1 MTEANKQEARERA
14 ILCALDTGRQVLN
27 EAEAVTAAV
36 SASGWARTEAE
47 VSLEELREL
56 ARTAGADVVGTVLQA
71 RPSADAALYLGQG
84 KIDELK
90 EMVDADRCDL
100 LIFDGELSP
109 TQLRNIEKATGA
121 RVVDRT
127 TLILDIFAQRA
138 KSREGRLQV
147 ELAQLQYRLPRLAG
161 QGTSLSRLGA
171 GIGTR
176 GPGETK
182 LETDRR
188 HIERRIKAIRQELKS
203 VEKRRNMLRARREK
217 NGVETVVLVGYT
229 NAGKSTLMNTLT
241 EAGVLAEDKLFA
253 TLDPTSRALRLPSGR
268 NVMLIDTVGLVR
280 NLPHQLVEAFHSTLE
295 EAASADVIL
304 NICDASSP
312 EYEDHLRVTEEVL
325 KDLGAEGIPTLRV
338 MNKCDLIFETPH
350 RTKDTVYLSAKN
362 GSGVTLLLEAVEEA
376 CPKPRVHV
384 RFRFP
389 FEELSQASILR
400 DDSAVLDEVY
410 TEDGLELEVI
420 CSARMADH
428 YKDFL
433 TEQNKEDEHVSD
445 DRRQ

>member
-1 MTEANKQEARERA
+1 MTEQQTTERA
-14 ILCALDTGRQVLN
+14 VLCALDTGRQTLS
-27 EAEAVTAAV
+27 EAEAITAAV
-36 SASGWARTEAE
+36 SATGWARTEAE

-56 ARTAGADVVGTVLQA
+56 TRTAGAEVVGTVLQV
-71 RPSADAALYLGQG
+71 RPSADAALYLGTG
-84 KIDELK
+84 KIEELK
-90 EMVDADRCDL
+90 EMVDADLCDL

-121 RVVDRT
+121 RVIDRT

-138 KSREGRLQV
+138 RSREGRLQV

-188 HIERRIKAIRQELKS
+188 HIERRIRAIRQELKN

-217 NGVETVVLVGYT
+217 TGVETVALVGYT
-229 NAGKSTLMNTLT
+229 NAGKSTLMNALT

-268 NVMLIDTVGLVR
+268 QVMLIDTVGLVR

-295 EAASADVIL
+295 EAAAADVIL

-325 KDLGAEGIPTLRV
+325 KDLGAEGIPTLQV
-338 MNKCDLIFETPH
+338 MNKCDLIFEQPH
-350 RTKDTVYLSAKN
+350 IAGNSIYISARN
-362 GSGVTLLLEAVEEA
+362 GSGLTMLLEALEKAFPEQRTRA
-376 CPKPRVHV
+376 

-400 DDSAVLDEVY
+400 DDSAVIEEHY
-410 TEDGLELEVI
+410 TEDGLIIEVI
-420 CSARMADH
+420 CRARMVDH

-433 TEQNKEDEHVSD
+433 METSEKNTETQQKED
-445 DRRQ
+445 

>member
-1 MTEANKQEARERA
+1 MTEQQTTERA
-14 ILCALDTGRQVLN
+14 VLCALDTGRQTLS
-27 EAEAVTAAV
+27 EAEAITAAV
-36 SASGWARTEAE
+36 SATGWARTEAE

-56 ARTAGADVVGTVLQA
+56 TRTAGAEVVGTVLQV
-71 RPSADAALYLGQG
+71 RPSADAALYLGTG
-84 KIDELK
+84 KIED
-90 EMVDADRCDL
+90 
-100 LIFDGELSP
+100 ELSP

-121 RVVDRT
+121 RVIDRT

-138 KSREGRLQV
+138 RSREGRLQV

-188 HIERRIKAIRQELKS
+188 HIERRIRAIRQELKN

-217 NGVETVVLVGYT
+217 TGVETVALVGYT
-229 NAGKSTLMNTLT
+229 NAGKSTLMNALT

-268 NVMLIDTVGLVR
+268 QVMLIDTVGLVR

-295 EAASADVIL
+295 EAAAADVIL

-325 KDLGAEGIPTLRV
+325 KDLGAEGIPTLQV
-338 MNKCDLIFETPH
+338 MNKCDLIFEHPH
-350 RTKDTVYLSAKN
+350 IAGNSIYISARN
-362 GSGVTLLLEAVEEA
+362 GSGLTLLLEALEKAFPEQ
-376 CPKPRVHV
+376 RVRA
-384 RFRFP
+384 RFCFP

-400 DDSAVLDEVY
+400 DDSAVLEEQY
-410 TEDGLELEVI
+410 TEDGLVIEVI
-420 CSARMADH
+420 CRARMVDH

-433 TEQNKEDEHVSD
+433 METSEKNTETQQKED
-445 DRRQ
+445 

>member
-1 MTEANKQEARERA
+1 MTEQQTTERA
-14 ILCALDTGRQVLN
+14 VLCALDTGRQTLT
-27 EAEAVTAAV
+27 EAEAITAAV
-36 SASGWARTEAE
+36 SATGWARTEAE

-56 ARTAGADVVGTVLQA
+56 AKTAGADVVGTVLQA
-71 RPSADAALYLGQG
+71 RPSADAALYLGTG
-84 KIDELK
+84 KIEELK
-90 EMVDADRCDL
+90 EMVDADLCDL

-121 RVVDRT
+121 RVIDRT

-138 KSREGRLQV
+138 RSREGRLQV

-188 HIERRIKAIRQELKS
+188 HIERRIRAIRQELKN

-217 NGVETVVLVGYT
+217 TGVETVALVGYT
-229 NAGKSTLMNTLT
+229 NAGKSTLMNALT

-268 NVMLIDTVGLVR
+268 QVMLVDTVGLVR

-295 EAASADVIL
+295 EAAAADVIL
-304 NICDASSP
+304 IICDASSP

-325 KDLGAEGIPTLRV
+325 KDLGAEGIPTLQV
-338 MNKCDLIFETPH
+338 MNKCDLIFEQPH
-350 RTKDTVYLSAKN
+350 IAGNSIYISARN
-362 GSGVTLLLEAVEEA
+362 GSGLTMLLEALEQAFPEQ
-376 CPKPRVHV
+376 RVRA
-384 RFRFP
+384 RFCFP

-400 DDSAVLDEVY
+400 DDSAVLEEQY
-410 TEDGLELEVI
+410 TEDGLIIEVI
-420 CSARMADH
+420 CRARMVDH

-433 TEQNKEDEHVSD
+433 MEPSEQKTETQQKED
-445 DRRQ
+445 

>member
-1 MTEANKQEARERA
+1 MTEQQTTERA
-14 ILCALDTGRQVLN
+14 VLCALDTGRQTLS
-27 EAEAVTAAV
+27 EAEAITAAV
-36 SASGWARTEAE
+36 SATGWARTEAE

-56 ARTAGADVVGTVLQA
+56 TRTAGAEVVGTVLQV
-71 RPSADAALYLGQG
+71 RPSADAALYLGTG
-84 KIDELK
+84 KIEELK
-90 EMVDADRCDL
+90 EIVDADLCDL

-121 RVVDRT
+121 RVIDRT

-138 KSREGRLQV
+138 RSREGRLQV

-188 HIERRIKAIRQELKS
+188 HIERRIRAIRQELKN

-217 NGVETVVLVGYT
+217 TGVETVALVGYT
-229 NAGKSTLMNTLT
+229 NAGKSTLMNALT

-268 NVMLIDTVGLVR
+268 QVMLIDTVGLVR

-295 EAASADVIL
+295 EAAAADVIL

-325 KDLGAEGIPTLRV
+325 KDLGAEGIPTLQV
-338 MNKCDLIFETPH
+338 MNKCDLIFEHPH
-350 RTKDTVYLSAKN
+350 IAGNSIYISARN
-362 GSGVTLLLEAVEEA
+362 GSGLTLLLEALEKAFPEQ
-376 CPKPRVHV
+376 RVRA
-384 RFRFP
+384 RFCFP

-400 DDSAVLDEVY
+400 DDSAVLEEQY
-410 TEDGLELEVI
+410 REDGLIIEVI
-420 CSARMADH
+420 CRARMVDH

-433 TEQNKEDEHVSD
+433 METSEKNTETQQKED
-445 DRRQ
+445 

>member
-1 MTEANKQEARERA
+1 M
-14 ILCALDTGRQVLN
+14 LCALDTG
-27 EAEAVTAAV
+27 
-36 SASGWARTEAE
+36 ASVGGYRTDAE

-56 ARTAGADVVGTVLQA
+56 TRTAGAEVVGTVLQI
-71 RPSADAALYLGQG
+71 RPAPDAALYLGSG
-84 KIDELK
+84 KIEELRD
-90 EMVDADRCDL
+90 MVERDLCDL

-109 TQLRNIEKATGA
+109 TQLRNIEKSTGA

-188 HIERRIKAIRQELKS
+188 HIERRIKAIREELKA
-203 VEKRRNMLRARREK
+203 VEKRRNMLRNRRGK
-217 NGVETVVLVGYT
+217 TGVETVALVGYT

-241 EAGVLAEDKLFA
+241 KAGVLAEDKLFA

-268 NVMLIDTVGLVR
+268 RVMLVDTVGLVR

-295 EAASADVIL
+295 EAAAADVIL
-304 NICDASSP
+304 NICDISSP

-325 KDLGAEGIPTLRV
+325 KEVGAEGIPTLRV
-338 MNKCDLIFETPH
+338 LNKCDLIFEKP
-350 RTKDTVYLSAKN
+350 RISCDSIYLSAKD
-362 GSGVTLLLEAVEEA
+362 GAGITLLLEAVEAA
-376 CPKPRVHV
+376 CPKQRV
-384 RFRFP
+384 RCTFLFP
-389 FEELSQASILR
+389 FDELSQAAILR
-400 DDSAVLDEVY
+400 DDSAVHRETY
-410 TEDGLELEVI
+410 TEKGLELDVV
-420 CSARMADH
+420 CSVRMMEA
-428 YKDFL
+428 YKEFL
-433 TEQNKEDEHVSD
+433 VTSETEESHVSD
-445 DRRQ
+445 HGRQ

>member
-1 MTEANKQEARERA
+1 MTEQQTTERA
-14 ILCALDTGRQVLN
+14 VLCALDTGRQTLT
-27 EAEAVTAAV
+27 EAEAITAAV
-36 SASGWARTEAE
+36 SATGWARTEAE

-56 ARTAGADVVGTVLQA
+56 TRTAGAEVVGTVLQA
-71 RPSADAALYLGQG
+71 RPSADAALYLGTG
-84 KIDELK
+84 KIEELK
-90 EMVDADRCDL
+90 EMVDADLCDL

-121 RVVDRT
+121 RVIDRT

-138 KSREGRLQV
+138 RSREGRLQV

-188 HIERRIKAIRQELKS
+188 HIERRIRAIRQELKN

-217 NGVETVVLVGYT
+217 TGVETVALVGYT
-229 NAGKSTLMNTLT
+229 NAGKSTLMNALT

-268 NVMLIDTVGLVR
+268 QVMLIDTVGLVR

-295 EAASADVIL
+295 EAAAADVIL

-325 KDLGAEGIPTLRV
+325 KDLGAEGIPTLQV
-338 MNKCDLIFETPH
+338 MNKCDLIFEHPH
-350 RTKDTVYLSAKN
+350 IAGNSIYISARN
-362 GSGVTLLLEAVEEA
+362 GSGLTLLLEALEKAFPEQ
-376 CPKPRVHV
+376 RVRA
-384 RFRFP
+384 RFCFP

-400 DDSAVLDEVY
+400 DDSAVIEEHY
-410 TEDGLELEVI
+410 TEDGLIIEVI
-420 CSARMADH
+420 CRARMVDH
-428 YKDFL
+428 YRDFL
-433 TEQNKEDEHVSD
+433 VETPEQNTETQNKED
-445 DRRQ
+445 

>member
-147 ELAQLQYRLPRLAG
+147 ELA
-161 QGTSLSRLGA
+161 
-171 GIGTR
+171 
-176 GPGETK
+176 
-182 LETDRR
+182 
-188 HIERRIKAIRQELKS
+188 
-203 VEKRRNMLRARREK
+203 
-217 NGVETVVLVGYT
+217 
-229 NAGKSTLMNTLT
+229 
-241 EAGVLAEDKLFA
+241 
-253 TLDPTSRALRLPSGR
+253 
-268 NVMLIDTVGLVR
+268 
-280 NLPHQLVEAFHSTLE
+280 
-295 EAASADVIL
+295 
-304 NICDASSP
+304 
-312 EYEDHLRVTEEVL
+312 
-325 KDLGAEGIPTLRV
+325 
-338 MNKCDLIFETPH
+338 
-350 RTKDTVYLSAKN
+350 
-362 GSGVTLLLEAVEEA
+362 
-376 CPKPRVHV
+376 
-384 RFRFP
+384 
-389 FEELSQASILR
+389 
-400 DDSAVLDEVY
+400 
-410 TEDGLELEVI
+410 
-420 CSARMADH
+420 
-428 YKDFL
+428 
-433 TEQNKEDEHVSD
+433 
-445 DRRQ
+445 